1 MEAASSSR
9 RDSRLLLETAQ
20 RTGFTS
26 RNCFLNILSFHLTNA
41 DIRHRDLL
49 HGVSGSLNEFQIRR
63 HKVISKRCF
72 GSHIFVSRSFPS
84 LPCLLQP
91 SFLSSFYPSFPF
103 SSFIAHF
110 PTRLFSSSP
119 TFFLFTFPYSSF
131 SSYFS
136 FCLFS
141 FPTIL
146 PPLSPSYH

>member
-1 MEAASSSR
+1 MEAASSGR

-20 RTGFTS
+20 RTGLTS

-63 HKVISKRCF
+63 HKVISK
-72 GSHIFVSRSFPS
+72 HSFPS